1 MNEPAAKPLLDRLN
15 NSALVRFLLLFAC
28 GWAVVQILAYF
39 ETVIVIFTFA
49 AIVAFLLSYPVRWL
63 HRYLPHGVAVTL
75 VFFLGMGIL
84 AAITITVGITIVSQG
99 QQLVESLTGFV
110 NSLVPLVERLEVFLQ
125 KRNIN
130 VDLNAIQDEWQKQ
143 SLSGVGI
150 GIGYSLKTIQI
161 FFANFLNFILIAV
174 VSLFML
180 LDGERLWNFIIKIVP
195 SRLQKKFTY
204 LIKRNFLG
212 FFRGQMILCLF
223 LTTST
228 FLVFVILQVPFSL
241 LLAVI
246 AGVFDLIPGIGAT
259 LGVGIIF
266 LIVLSQNTW
275 LAIQVV
281 IACII
286 VQQIQDNFIAPRI
299 MQDALNINPVV
310 VFFALLVGAKVA
322 GLLGIFIAIP
332 ITGVCVSLFEI
343 DEMKSESE

>member
-1 MNEPAAKPLLDRLN
+1 MQEPPAKTILDRLH

-28 GWAVVQILAYF
+28 GWAIVQILEYF

-63 HRYLPHGVAVTL
+63 SRYLPHGIAVGL
-75 VFFLGMGIL
+75 VFIVGMGL
-84 AAITITVGITIVSQG
+84 LVGLTITVGITILSQG
-99 QQLVESLTGFV
+99 QELIASFTTFV
-110 NSLVPLVERLEVFLQ
+110 NSLVPLIERLETFLQ
-125 KRNIN
+125 ARNIQ
-130 VDLNAIQDEWQKQ
+130 VDLNVIRTKFNDEF
-143 SLSGVGI
+143 LAGLGV
-150 GIGYSLKTIQI
+150 GIGYSLATLQI

-174 VSLFML
+174 IAFFML
-180 LDGERLWNFIIKIVP
+180 LDGERLWSFVLKLVP
-195 SRLQKKFTY
+195 ERLQKRFNY

-212 FFRGQMILCLF
+212 FFRGQMLLCLF
-223 LTTST
+223 LTTTS
-228 FLVFVILQVPFSL
+228 FIVFAVLQVPYAL

-266 LIVLSQNTW
+266 LIVLSQKVW
-275 LAIQVV
+275 LAVQVL
-281 IACII
+281 IACVII
-286 VQQIQDNFIAPRI
+286 QQIQDNFISPRI

-332 ITGVCVSLFEI
+332 ITGVIVSLFEI
-343 DEMKSESE
+343 NEMKAEA